1 MKFLIRIFFLLI
13 ISVLFFNN
21 IEKEFVCPVECENDK
36 HEVIFDKQLSDY
48 KDCVLKN
55 VFEKPS
61 LSRTI
66 TYSSPTASV
75 RTVNSL
81 KKISNNLSI
90 VNAVKTENYALFN
103 PASSINVLSKDYASC
118 CLLLAEYIDLAG
130 FNRSNKYSIQGYM
143 D

>member
-90 VNAVKTENYALFN
+90 VNAVKCFCVKKHLQLCKI
-103 PASSINVLSKDYASC
+103 SSEDHSLYDTDIFYLVFRHIL
-118 CLLLAEYIDLAG
+118 I
-130 FNRSNKYSIQGYM
+130 
-143 D
+143 